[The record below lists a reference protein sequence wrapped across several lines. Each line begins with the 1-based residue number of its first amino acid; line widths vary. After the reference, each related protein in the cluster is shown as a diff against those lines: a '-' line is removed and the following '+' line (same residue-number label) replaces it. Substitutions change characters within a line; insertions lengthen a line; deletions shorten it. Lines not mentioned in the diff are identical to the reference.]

1 MTTLKI
7 VKPEDV
13 ERFLRVMAVLA
24 PKLKTASALSSSVAV
39 VMRQQAGIGA
49 IDDALGLG
57 AAAVSALSAD
67 PELSHLLEEF
77 EREAV
82 LCLGERR
89 VVGETLIEYFERIS
103 GADPVALMTRNG
115 VIAPGITC

>member
-39 VMRQQAGIGA
+39 VMRQQASMGA
-49 IDDALGLG
+49 IDEAFGLG

-67 PELSHLLEEF
+67 PELSQLLKEF

-89 VVGETLIEYFERIS
+89 VIGETQIEYFERVS
-103 GADPVALMTRNG
+103 DADPIALMNKNG
-115 VIAPGITC
+115 VLAPGITC